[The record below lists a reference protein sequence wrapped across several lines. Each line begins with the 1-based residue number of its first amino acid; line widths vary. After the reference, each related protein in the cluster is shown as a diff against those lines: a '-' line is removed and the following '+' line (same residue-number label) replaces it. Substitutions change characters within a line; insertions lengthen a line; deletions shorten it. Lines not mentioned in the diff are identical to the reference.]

1 MRKLIVGCILATDM
15 AVHGQTTKAMQ
26 ELQEKV
32 KIPSTLSHKKGDGA
46 EYSNIVL
53 ERFQLT

>member
-1 MRKLIVGCILATDM
+1 MATDM